1 MCGVAA
7 HEGGPGAAEERFR
20 GLLEAAP
27 DAMVIVD
34 DTGIIKLVN
43 AQTEALFGYQR
54 GELLGR
60 PVELLVPG
68 RFRAHHAGHRD
79 GYANNRQVR
88 PMGAGLELHGLRKD
102 GTEFPVEISLSPL
115 ETADGLLVS
124 AAVRD
129 VSDRK
134 AAEERFRGLLEAAP
148 DAMVIVDDTGIIK
161 LVNAQTEALFGYQRG
176 ELLGH
181 PVELLVPGRFR
192 AHHAGHR
199 DGYANNRQV
208 RPMGAGL
215 ELHGLRKDGTEFPV
229 EISLSPLETADGL
242 LVSAAVRD
250 VSDRKAAEERFR
262 GLLEAAPDAMVIV
275 DDTGIIK
282 LVNAQTEALFGYQ
295 RGELLGRPV
304 ELLVPGRF
312 RAHHAGHRDGYANNR
327 QVRPMGAGLELHGLR
342 KDGTEF
348 PVEISLSPLETTDG
362 LLVSAAVRDVSDRK
376 AAEERINELAAL
388 VESSQDA
395 ILAKT
400 LDGHIT
406 YWNAAAQRLYGYTR
420 AEAMGRRVS
429 ILAPPERRDE
439 INVLMD
445 RLRNGEKV
453 EHFETLRLTRSGGLL
468 DVDVTLWPTRAA
480 NGTVTGAC
488 AIVRDISDRKQAE
501 AELTVLY
508 EQQRHIALTLQRSLM
523 GTPPAIPGL
532 ATASR
537 YRPATQ
543 GAGVGGDW
551 FDLIPLGAGRV
562 GVLIG
567 DVMGRGLEAAAVMG
581 QLRSAAH
588 ALAKTG
594 MQPRQLMQALDTCVA
609 DLDVPDQLVTCCYLV
624 IAADAGEVTICSAGH
639 LPTLVATPGDG
650 ARALAA
656 PVNAPLG
663 VGDVLY
669 QQSSAVIPP
678 GATLVLYTDG
688 LIETPGSDI
697 EDQLDQLTNTLS
709 DLFATPPEL
718 EAAADHILATLLPDV
733 EGHNDDVTLLL
744 TRLPDAPLAAVTTDL
759 PAIPDSVPEGRA
771 FLGKALS
778 SWDCTGAADEA
789 LLLLSEILTNAVQHA
804 QGPIGLHLRRTAT
817 DLTVEVSDHSPH
829 LPQPRLA
836 AEDEESG
843 RGLILVRALADSWG
857 VRPTDE
863 GKTTWFT
870 LGLQEKT
877 TR

>member
-1 MCGVAA
+1 MEPGTCRCAAPAPGGV
-7 HEGGPGAAEERFR
+7 PGAAEERFR

-34 DTGIIKLVN
+34 DTGTIRLVN

-54 GELLGR
+54 E
-60 PVELLVPG
+60 
-68 RFRAHHAGHRD
+68 
-79 GYANNRQVR
+79 
-88 PMGAGLELHGLRKD
+88 
-102 GTEFPVEISLSPL
+102 
-115 ETADGLLVS
+115 
-124 AAVRD
+124 
-129 VSDRK
+129 
-134 AAEERFRGLLEAAP
+134 
-148 DAMVIVDDTGIIK
+148 
-161 LVNAQTEALFGYQRG
+161 

-181 PVELLVPGRFR
+181 PVELLVPHRFR
-192 AHHAGHR
+192 THHTAHR
-199 DGYANNRQV
+199 NGYAHNQQV

-215 ELHGLRKDGTEFPV
+215 DL
-229 EISLSPLETADGL
+229 
-242 LVSAAVRD
+242 
-250 VSDRKAAEERFR
+250 
-262 GLLEAAPDAMVIV
+262 
-275 DDTGIIK
+275 
-282 LVNAQTEALFGYQ
+282 Y
-295 RGELLGRPV
+295 
-304 ELLVPGRF
+304 
-312 RAHHAGHRDGYANNR
+312 
-327 QVRPMGAGLELHGLR
+327 GLR

-362 LLVSAAVRDVSDRK
+362 LLVSAAVRDVSERKAAEERFRGLLEAAPDAMVIVDDTGTIRLVNAQTEALFGYQREELLGHPVELLVPHRFRTHHTAHRNGYAHNQQVRPMGAGLDLYGLRKDGTEFPVEISLSPLETTDGLLVSAAVRDVSERK

-400 LDGHIT
+400 LDGRIT
-406 YWNAAAQRLYGYTR
+406 YWNAAAQRLYGFT
-420 AEAMGRRVS
+420 ADEVLGRHVS
-429 ILAPPERRDE
+429 VLAPSARKNE
-439 INVLMD
+439 ITALLE
-445 RLRNGEKV
+445 RLRRGEKV
-453 EHFETLRLTRSGGLL
+453 EHFEALRLTRSGGLL

-480 NGTVTGAC
+480 DGSVVGAC
-488 AIVRDISDRKQAE
+488 AIVRDISDRKRAE
-501 AELTVLY
+501 AELTELY

-594 MQPRQLMQALDTCVA
+594 LQPRQLMQAMDTVVA

-624 IAADAGEVTICSAGH
+624 IAADTGEVTVCSAGH
-639 LPTLVATPGDG
+639 LPVLVAVPGAPTG
-650 ARALAA
+650 TLAA

-663 VGDVLY
+663 VGG
-669 QQSSAVIPP
+669 VIYEQGCSTIEP

-688 LIETPGSDI
+688 LIETPGTDI
-697 EDQLDQLTNTLS
+697 EDKLTQLVATLD
-709 DLFATPPEL
+709 DLPTAVPDL
-718 EAAADHILATLLPDV
+718 ESAADHVLTTLLPDAD
-733 EGHNDDVTLLL
+733 GHDDVTLLL
-744 TRLPDAPLAAVTTDL
+744 TQLPAAPLATATTDL
-759 PAIPDSVPEGRA
+759 PATPASVPAGRD
-771 FLGKALS
+771 FLAKALS
-778 SWDCTGAADEA
+778 TWNCGGTPDDA

-804 QGPIGLHLRRTAT
+804 QGPIGVHVCRTDT
-817 DLTVEVSDHSPH
+817 DLTVEISDRSPH

-836 AEDEESG
+836 AEDDESG
-843 RGLILVRALADSWG
+843 RGLLLVRALADDWG

-863 GKTTWFT
+863 GKTTWFS
-870 LGLQEKT
+870 LKV
-877 TR
+877 

>member
-1 MCGVAA
+1 MADPQQCRCGAEPHDSA
-7 HEGGPGAAEERFR
+7 PEGAEERFR

-34 DTGIIKLVN
+34 DTGIIRLVN
-43 AQTEALFGYQR
+43 AQTEALFGYKR
-54 GELLGR
+54 EELLGH

-68 RFRAHHAGHRD
+68 RFRAHHHQHRD
-79 GYANNRQVR
+79 GYADNRQVR
-88 PMGAGLELHGLRKD
+88 PMGAELELHGLRKD

-148 DAMVIVDDTGIIK
+148 DAMVIVDDTGIIR
-161 LVNAQTEALFGYQRG
+161 LVNAQTEALFGYKRE

-192 AHHAGHR
+192 AHHHQHR
-199 DGYANNRQV
+199 DGYADNRQV
-208 RPMGAGL
+208 RPMGAEL

-250 VSDRKAAEERFR
+250 VSDRKRAE
-262 GLLEAAPDAMVIV
+262 A
-275 DDTGIIK
+275 
-282 LVNAQTEALFGYQ
+282 
-295 RGELLGRPV
+295 
-304 ELLVPGRF
+304 
-312 RAHHAGHRDGYANNR
+312 
-327 QVRPMGAGLELHGLR
+327 
-342 KDGTEF
+342 
-348 PVEISLSPLETTDG
+348 
-362 LLVSAAVRDVSDRK
+362 
-376 AAEERINELAAL
+376 RINELAGL

-406 YWNAAAQRLYGYTR
+406 YWNAAAQRLYGYSR
-420 AEAMGRRVS
+420 AEVMGRHVS
-429 ILAPPERRDE
+429 LLATTERRDE
-439 INVLMD
+439 IDLLLD
-445 RLRNGEKV
+445 RLRSGEKV
-453 EHFETLRLTRSGGLL
+453 EHFETLRLTRSGALL
-468 DVDVTLWPTRAA
+468 DVDITLWPTRAPD
-480 NGTVTGAC
+480 GSVVGAC
-488 AIVRDISDRKQAE
+488 AIVRDISDRKKAE
-501 AELTVLY
+501 AELTFLY

-532 ATASR
+532 TTASR

-567 DVMGRGLEAAAVMG
+567 DVMGRGLDAAAVMG

-594 MQPRQLMQALDTCVA
+594 MQPRQLMQALEAVVG

-624 IAADAGEVTICSAGH
+624 ISADAGEVTVCSAGH
-639 LPTLVATPGDG
+639 LPTLVATPGVG
-650 ARALAA
+650 TRPLPA

-663 VGDVLY
+663 VGGILY
-669 QQSSAVIPP
+669 EQATSVIPP

-697 EDQLDQLTNTLS
+697 EDQLAQLTDTLAA
-709 DLFATPPEL
+709 LFATAPDL
-718 EAAADHILATLLPDV
+718 EKAADHVLSALLPDAD
-733 EGHNDDVTLLL
+733 GHNDDVTLLL
-744 TRLPDAPLAAVTTDL
+744 TRLPDGPLATVSTDL
-759 PAIPDSVPEGRA
+759 PAAPESVPEGRA
-771 FLGKALS
+771 FLSKALTT
-778 SWDCTGAADEA
+778 WNCAPTADDA
-789 LLLLSEILTNAVQHA
+789 RLLLSEILTNAVQHA
-804 QGPIGLHLRRTAT
+804 QGPIGLHLCRTAT
-817 DLTVEVSDHSPH
+817 DLTVEISDRSPH
-829 LPQPRLA
+829 LPQPRSA
-836 AEDEESG
+836 TQDEESG
-843 RGLILVRALADSWG
+843 RGLILVRALADDWG
-857 VRPTDE
+857 VRPTDT

-870 LGLQEKT
+870 LKL
-877 TR
+877 

>member
-1 MCGVAA
+1 MD
-7 HEGGPGAAEERFR
+7 GPGAAEEKFR

-34 DTGIIKLVN
+34 DTGTIRLVN
-43 AQTEALFGYQR
+43 AQTEALFGYR
-54 GELLGR
+54 REELLGH

-68 RFRAHHAGHRD
+68 RFRTHHTEHRNAYAH
-79 GYANNRQVR
+79 NQQVR
-88 PMGAGLELHGLRKD
+88 PMGAGLDLYGLRKD

-129 VSDRK
+129 VSERK

-148 DAMVIVDDTGIIK
+148 DAMVIVDDTGTIR
-161 LVNAQTEALFGYQRG
+161 LVNAQTEALFGYRRE

-192 AHHAGHR
+192 THHTEHRNAYAH
-199 DGYANNRQV
+199 NQQV

-215 ELHGLRKDGTEFPV
+215 DLYGLRKDGTEFPV

-250 VSDRKAAEERFR
+250 VSERKA
-262 GLLEAAPDAMVIV
+262 
-275 DDTGIIK
+275 T
-282 LVNAQTEALFGYQ
+282 
-295 RGELLGRPV
+295 
-304 ELLVPGRF
+304 
-312 RAHHAGHRDGYANNR
+312 
-327 QVRPMGAGLELHGLR
+327 
-342 KDGTEF
+342 
-348 PVEISLSPLETTDG
+348 
-362 LLVSAAVRDVSDRK
+362 
-376 AAEERINELAAL
+376 EERINELAAI

-400 LDGHIT
+400 LDGRIT
-406 YWNAAAQRLYGYTR
+406 YWNAAAQRLYGFTA
-420 AEAMGRRVS
+420 AEVLGRHVS
-429 ILAPPERRDE
+429 LLAPLDRQHE
-439 INVLMD
+439 ITALLD
-445 RLRNGEKV
+445 RLREGEKV
-453 EHFETLRLTRSGGLL
+453 EHFETLRVTRSGDML
-468 DVDVTLWPTRAA
+468 DVDVTLWPTRAR
-480 NGTVTGAC
+480 NGAVIGAC
-488 AIVRDISDRKQAE
+488 AIVRDISDRKRAE
-501 AELTVLY
+501 TELTELY

-537 YRPATQ
+537 YLPATQ

-594 MQPRQLMQALDTCVA
+594 LQPRQLMQALDSVVA
-609 DLDVPDQLVTCCYLV
+609 DLDVPDQLVTCCYLI
-624 IAADAGEVTICSAGH
+624 IAADTGEVTVCSAGH
-639 LPTLVATPGDG
+639 LPVLVAVPGEG
-650 ARALAA
+650 ARPLPA

-663 VGDVLY
+663 VGG
-669 QQSSAVIPP
+669 VIYEQCCTTIAR

-697 EDQLDQLTNTLS
+697 EDQLVQLVVTLDKLVAEGS
-709 DLFATPPEL
+709 GL
-718 EAAADHILATLLPDV
+718 EDAADHVLSTLLPDAD
-733 EGHNDDVTLLL
+733 GHDDVTLLL
-744 TRLPDAPLAAVTTDL
+744 TQLPAAPLATATTDL
-759 PAIPDSVPEGRA
+759 APVPASVPEGRD
-771 FLGKALS
+771 FLDRTL
-778 SWDCTGAADEA
+778 GAWGCANSLDDA
-789 LLLLSEILTNAVQHA
+789 RLLLSEVLTNAVQHA
-804 QGPIGLHLRRTAT
+804 PGPIGVHVCRTDT
-817 DLTVEVSDHSPH
+817 DLTVEISDRSPH

-843 RGLILVRALADSWG
+843 RGLLLVRALADDWG

-863 GKTTWFT
+863 GKTTWFS
-870 LGLQEKT
+870 LKL
-877 TR
+877 